1 MVCDDYLLKFIF
13 MLPVFEENVKHPCS
27 TFKNSINA
35 GTHHVDVSGEPQYM
49 ERMQLEYNDL
59 AREKGVYIVSAC
71 GFDSI
76 PADMGLQFFT
86 KHFDGDVHSVE
97 TYLKSWQEGPASG
110 ARYYPFHRLNTLKT
124 GFLLKFANLSLE
136 STMVHGNQL
145 CMV

>member
-1 MVCDDYLLKFIF
+1 MIIFNLKIIDFSF
-13 MLPVFEENVKHPCS
+13 RFFFFVR
-27 TFKNSINA
+27 SINA

-76 PADMGLQFFT
+76 PADMGMQFFE

-97 TYLKSWQEGPASG
+97 TYLKSWNEGPVSG
-110 ARYYPFHRLNTLKT
+110 P
-124 GFLLKFANLSLE
+124 G
-136 STMVHGNQL
+136 
-145 CMV
+145 